1 MVLYT
6 KTETSYLHL
15 RMDFSHLH
23 CHTQYSMLDGAASI
37 SQLVD
42 KTAKKG
48 MPAMAITDHGNMFGV
63 PEFVNEAHKNDIKPI
78 IGCEFYVTPSGMD
91 DKSDR
96 TRYHQVLL
104 AKNMTGYR
112 NLSKLCSLG
121 YTEGLYYKPRID
133 KETLAEHAEGLI
145 ATTCCIASEINQTI
159 INKDEKQARAIFEWY
174 LNVFGDDYYI
184 ELQRHGLE
192 DQDHCNEIL
201 VKWSK
206 EYNVKMIATNDSH
219 YVEEEDSEAHDIL
232 LALQTNAD
240 IDDPNRFRFTDDNNN
255 LNTEFYLKTPDE
267 MEKLF
272 SDHPSAIDNT
282 NEIIEKVDDIEL
294 SSELLLPDYA
304 IPEQYDSM
312 SEYLREMT
320 YEGAKK
326 RYGELTQEVSERIE
340 QELKIINDM
349 GFVGYFL
356 ITQDFTTEARNRGVF
371 VGPGRGSAAGSIVAF
386 CLGII
391 NIDPLRHDLLF
402 ERFLNPERVSPP
414 DIDIDFDDDGRQEVI
429 DYVVEEYGRR
439 NVSQIVTYGTMKA
452 KTSIRDVGRVLGVP
466 LDEVDRITKMFPD
479 GPGFTEF
486 EDVLNKQ
493 KNPESAN
500 AIQELFDHPDP
511 QIQKMMRFARTLEG
525 SARQTGIHAVGVI
538 IAPGEVSEY
547 VPVALS
553 KDKELITQY
562 DGPHAEECG
571 LLKMDFLGL
580 RTLSILKTAIK
591 YVEESHGKHYELD
604 DIPEGDEKTFELYQ
618 KGNTI
623 GTFQFESDGMRKY
636 LKQLKPT
643 SLDDLI
649 AMNAL
654 YRPGP
659 MQFIPEYIDR
669 KQGKSEVEY
678 PHPDLEELLKP
689 TYGIMIY
696 QEQIMKAAQIIANYS
711 LGEADLLRRA
721 MGKKKPEVMA
731 KQRKIFTGKAVD
743 NGVSEAKAEEL
754 FDIMAEFAN
763 YGFNKSHSAAY
774 SVVAYQTAFFK
785 ANYMPEY
792 MAAVLTHNMGNIDK
806 VSKFI
811 EECYHNGITVDPPN
825 INTGSGKFVAVDGRI
840 QYGMEAI
847 KGVGSNAVAE
857 VVKERRE
864 NGEYESIYDFA
875 RRIDSRICNKRTL
888 ESLIQAG
895 AFDDLDT
902 HRHKLLHNIEVL
914 ISYGSRVQEMEN
926 SNQSDLFGDG
936 SGSASAIDEP
946 LLEGIDR
953 WSNIERLN
961 KERELIGF
969 YLSGHPLSKYKED
982 VEMFCSHTL
991 ETDKLEQLNKR
1002 TKVKCAGIITEVN
1015 RVTDKK
1021 GRPFAFLQME
1031 DLHDTVEVIAFNDVY
1046 DSNLGMIQVDTLVV
1060 VDGSIDMRRGKPQ
1073 IIANNFERI
1082 ESMREKYQDQIELKL
1097 DIDTSR
1103 IEQQELHDMAQLFEQ
1118 HQGETNVRFNVLSK
1132 EAKRP
1137 FAMNV
1142 RKFVVD
1148 PNNELVAGLE
1158 SILGQ
1163 EAVALKR
1170 NMSNGR

>member
-1 MVLYT
+1 EQ
-6 KTETSYLHL
+6 KA
-15 RMDFSHLH
+15 R
-23 CHTQYSMLDGAASI
+23 
-37 SQLVD
+37 
-42 KTAKKG
+42 
-48 MPAMAITDHGNMFGV
+48 
-63 PEFVNEAHKNDIKPI
+63 
-78 IGCEFYVTPSGMD
+78 
-91 DKSDR
+91 
-96 TRYHQVLL
+96 
-104 AKNMTGYR
+104 
-112 NLSKLCSLG
+112 KL
-121 YTEGLYYKPRID
+121 
-133 KETLAEHAEGLI
+133 
-145 ATTCCIASEINQTI
+145 
-159 INKDEKQARAIFEWY
+159 FEWY

-184 ELQRHGLE
+184 ELQRHGLK
-192 DQDHCNEIL
+192 DQNRCNEVL
-201 VKWSK
+201 VKWAG
-206 EYNVKMIATNDSH
+206 EYSVKMIATNDSH
-219 YVEEEDSEAHDIL
+219 YVEQEDSEAHDIL

-240 IDDPNRFRFTDDNNN
+240 IDDPNRFRFTDDHNN

-525 SARQTGIHAVGVI
+525 SARQTGIHAAGVI

-591 YVEESHGKHYELD
+591 YVEENHGKHYELD

-636 LKQLKPT
+636 LKQLQPT

-825 INTGSGKFVAVDGRI
+825 INTGAGKFVAVDGRI

-857 VVKERRE
+857 VVEERRE
-864 NGEYESIYDFA
+864 NSKFDSVYDFA

-895 AFDDLDT
+895 AFDDFDSN
-902 HRHKLLHNIEVL
+902 RRKLLQSMEVI

-936 SGSASAIDEP
+936 GGSASAIDEP
-946 LLEGIDR
+946 VLEEVAQ

-969 YLSGHPLSKYKED
+969 YLTGHQLRKHEED

-991 ETDKLEQLNKR
+991 NPEKLNQLNDR
-1002 TKVKCAGIITEVN
+1002 TTVKC
-1015 RVTDKK
+1015 
-1021 GRPFAFLQME
+1021 
-1031 DLHDTVEVIAFNDVY
+1031 
-1046 DSNLGMIQVDTLVV
+1046 
-1060 VDGSIDMRRGKPQ
+1060 
-1073 IIANNFERI
+1073 
-1082 ESMREKYQDQIELKL
+1082 
-1097 DIDTSR
+1097 
-1103 IEQQELHDMAQLFEQ
+1103 
-1118 HQGETNVRFNVLSK
+1118 
-1132 EAKRP
+1132 
-1137 FAMNV
+1137 
-1142 RKFVVD
+1142 
-1148 PNNELVAGLE
+1148 
-1158 SILGQ
+1158 
-1163 EAVALKR
+1163 
-1170 NMSNGR
+1170 

>member
-1 MVLYT
+1 
-6 KTETSYLHL
+6 
-15 RMDFSHLH
+15 
-23 CHTQYSMLDGAASI
+23 
-37 SQLVD
+37 
-42 KTAKKG
+42 
-48 MPAMAITDHGNMFGV
+48 
-63 PEFVNEAHKNDIKPI
+63 
-78 IGCEFYVTPSGMD
+78 
-91 DKSDR
+91 
-96 TRYHQVLL
+96 
-104 AKNMTGYR
+104 
-112 NLSKLCSLG
+112 
-121 YTEGLYYKPRID
+121 
-133 KETLAEHAEGLI
+133 
-145 ATTCCIASEINQTI
+145 
-159 INKDEKQARAIFEWY
+159 
-174 LNVFGDDYYI
+174 
-184 ELQRHGLE
+184 
-192 DQDHCNEIL
+192 
-201 VKWSK
+201 
-206 EYNVKMIATNDSH
+206 
-219 YVEEEDSEAHDIL
+219 
-232 LALQTNAD
+232 
-240 IDDPNRFRFTDDNNN
+240 
-255 LNTEFYLKTPDE
+255 
-267 MEKLF
+267 
-272 SDHPSAIDNT
+272 
-282 NEIIEKVDDIEL
+282 
-294 SSELLLPDYA
+294 
-304 IPEQYDSM
+304 
-312 SEYLREMT
+312 
-320 YEGAKK
+320 
-326 RYGELTQEVSERIE
+326 
-340 QELKIINDM
+340 
-349 GFVGYFL
+349 
-356 ITQDFTTEARNRGVF
+356 
-371 VGPGRGSAAGSIVAF
+371 
-386 CLGII
+386 
-391 NIDPLRHDLLF
+391 
-402 ERFLNPERVSPP
+402 
-414 DIDIDFDDDGRQEVI
+414 IDIDFDDSGRQEVI
-429 DYVVEEYGRR
+429 DYVVEEYGRN
-439 NVSQIVTYGTMKA
+439 NVAQIVTYGTMKA

-466 LDEVDRITKMFPD
+466 LEEVNRITKMFPE

-486 EDVLNKQ
+486 EDVLDSR
-493 KNPESAN
+493 KNPESAKD
-500 AIQELFDHPDP
+500 IQQLFEHPDP

-525 SARQTGIHAVGVI
+525 SARQTGIHAAGVI
-538 IAPGEVSEY
+538 IAPGEISEY

-580 RTLSILKTAIK
+580 KTLSILKTAIK
-591 YVEESHGKHYELD
+591 YVEENHGVYYELD
-604 DIPEGDEKTFELYQ
+604 EIPRDDEKTFELYQ

-669 KQGKSEVEY
+669 KHGRSKVEY

-721 MGKKKPEVMA
+721 MGKKKQKVMA
-731 KQRKIFTGKAVD
+731 RQRKVFTDRAIE
-743 NGVSEAKAEEL
+743 NGVSAEKAEEL

-785 ANYMPEY
+785 ANYTPEY
-792 MAAVLTHNMGNIDK
+792 MAAVLTHNMGDIDK

-825 INTGSGKFVAVDGRI
+825 INTGAGKFVAVDGRI

-847 KGVGSNAVAE
+847 KGVGSNAVEE
-857 VVKERRE
+857 VVKERRA
-864 NGEYESIYDFA
+864 NGTFESIYDFA

-895 AFDDLDT
+895 AFDDFNKN
-902 HRHKLLHNIEVL
+902 RRQLLHNMEVI

-936 SGSASAIDEP
+936 SGNASAIDEP
-946 LLEGIDR
+946 VLEEIQP

-969 YLSGHPLSKYKED
+969 YLSGHPLRKYAED

-991 ETDKLEQLNKR
+991 KAGELEQLNDR
-1002 TKVKCAGIITEVN
+1002 TDVRCAGIITQVK

-1031 DLHDTVEVIAFNDVY
+1031 DLHGTVEVIAFNEVY
-1046 DSNLGMIQVDTLVV
+1046 DRNLGMIQVDTLVV
-1060 VDGSIDMRRGKPQ
+1060 VDGSIDTRRGKPQ
-1073 IIANNFERI
+1073 IIANSFERI

-1097 DIDTSR
+1097 DIDTSQVDQ
-1103 IEQQELHDMAQLFEQ
+1103 EELHEMANLFEQ
-1118 HQGETNVRFNVLSK
+1118 NQGQTNVRFNVLSK

-1137 FAMNV
+1137 FAMHV

-1148 PNNELVAGLE
+1148 PNDELLGGLKSLLGKE
-1158 SILGQ
+1158 S
-1163 EAVALKR
+1163 VALKR
-1170 NMSNGR
+1170 SVGNGR

>member
-1 MVLYT
+1 
-6 KTETSYLHL
+6 
-15 RMDFSHLH
+15 MDFSHLH
-23 CHTQYSMLDGAASI
+23 CHTQFSMLDGAASI
-37 SQLVD
+37 SQLV
-42 KTAKKG
+42 KKSKNEG
-48 MPAMAITDHGNMFGV
+48 MPAIAITDHGNMFGV
-63 PEFVNEAHKNDIKPI
+63 PKFVNEAHKQGVKPI

-91 DKSDR
+91 DKKDT

-121 YTEGLYYKPRID
+121 YTEGMYYKPRID
-133 KETLAEHAEGLI
+133 KPTLAEHAGGLI
-145 ATTCCIASEINQTI
+145 ATTCCIASEINQKI
-159 INKDEKQARAIFEWY
+159 IKEGESQARPLFEWY

-184 ELQRHGLE
+184 ELQRHGLK
-192 DQDHCNEIL
+192 DQNRCNEVL
-201 VKWSK
+201 VRWAK
-206 EYNVKMIATNDSH
+206 EYNVKMVATNDSH
-219 YVEEEDSEAHDIL
+219 YVDEEDSEAHDIL

-255 LNTEFYLKTPDE
+255 LNTDYYLKSPEE
-267 MEKLF
+267 MEELF
-272 SDHPSAIDNT
+272 DDQPSAIDNT
-282 NEIIEKVDDIEL
+282 NEIIEKVEDIDL
-294 SSELLLPDYA
+294 SSELLLPHYS
-304 IPEQYDSM
+304 IPDEYDSM
-312 SEYLREMT
+312 YDYLRQLT
-320 YEGAKK
+320 YDGARE
-326 RYGELTQEVSERIE
+326 RYGEITQQVSERIE
-340 QELKIINDM
+340 QELTIIKEMD
-349 GFVGYFL
+349 FVGYFL
-356 ITQDFTTEARNRGVF
+356 IVQDFTTEARRRDVF
-371 VGPGRGSAAGSIVAF
+371 VGPGRGSAAGSIVAY

-391 NIDPLRHDLLF
+391 NIDPLEHDLLF

-414 DIDIDFDDDGRQEVI
+414 DIDIDFDDSGRQEVI
-429 DYVVEEYGRR
+429 DYVVEEYGRN
-439 NVSQIVTYGTMKA
+439 NVAQIVTYGTMKA

-466 LDEVDRITKMFPD
+466 LEEVNRITKMFPD

-486 EDVLNKQ
+486 EDVLDSR
-493 KNPESAN
+493 KNPESAKD
-500 AIQELFDHPDP
+500 IQQLFEHPDP

-525 SARQTGIHAVGVI
+525 SARQTGIHAAGVI
-538 IAPGEVSEY
+538 IAPGEISEY

-580 RTLSILKTAIK
+580 KTLSILKTAIK
-591 YVEESHGKHYELD
+591 YVEENHGVHYELD
-604 DIPEGDEKTFELYQ
+604 EIPRDDEKTFELYQ

-669 KQGKSEVEY
+669 KHGRSEVEY

-721 MGKKKPEVMA
+721 MGKKKQKVMA
-731 KQRKIFTGKAVD
+731 KQRKVFTERAIE
-743 NGVSEAKAEEL
+743 NGVSADKAEEL

-785 ANYMPEY
+785 ANYTPEY
-792 MAAVLTHNMGNIDK
+792 MAAVLTHNMGDIDK

-825 INTGSGKFVAVDGRI
+825 INTGAGKFVAVDGRI

-847 KGVGSNAVAE
+847 KGVGSNAVEE
-857 VVKERRE
+857 VVKERRA
-864 NGEYESIYDFA
+864 NGTFESIYDFA

-895 AFDDLDT
+895 AFDDFNKN
-902 HRHKLLHNIEVL
+902 RRQLLHNMEVI

-936 SGSASAIDEP
+936 SGNASAIDEP
-946 LLEGIDR
+946 VLEEIQP

-969 YLSGHPLSKYKED
+969 YLSGHPLRKYEED

-991 ETDKLEQLNKR
+991 DAGELEQLNDR
-1002 TKVKCAGIITEVN
+1002 TDVRCAGIITQVK

-1031 DLHDTVEVIAFNDVY
+1031 DLHGTVEVIAFNEVY
-1046 DSNLGMIQVDTLVV
+1046 DRNLGMIQVDTLVV
-1060 VDGSIDMRRGKPQ
+1060 VDGSIDTRRGKPQ
-1073 IIANNFERI
+1073 IIANSFERI

-1097 DIDTSR
+1097 DIDTSQ
-1103 IEQQELHDMAQLFEQ
+1103 IGEEELHEMASLFEQ
-1118 HQGETNVRFNVLSK
+1118 NLGQTNVRFNVLSR

-1137 FAMNV
+1137 FVMHV

-1148 PNNELVAGLE
+1148 PNEELMGGLK
-1158 SILGQ
+1158 SLLGKGS
-1163 EAVALKR
+1163 VALKR
-1170 NMSNGR
+1170 SAGNGR

>member
-1 MVLYT
+1 MN
-6 KTETSYLHL
+6 
-15 RMDFSHLH
+15 FSHLH
-23 CHTQYSMLDGAASI
+23 NHTQFSMLDGAASI
-37 SQLVD
+37 SQLI
-42 KTAKKG
+42 KKSKKHG
-48 MPAMAITDHGNMFGV
+48 MPGIAITDHGNMFGV
-63 PEFVNEAHKNDIKPI
+63 PEFVNEAHKHDVKPI
-78 IGCEFYVTPSGMD
+78 IGCEFYITPSGME
-91 DKSDR
+91 DKKDR

-121 YTEGLYYKPRID
+121 YTEGMYYKPRID
-133 KETLAEHAEGLI
+133 KETLAQHAEGLI

-159 INKDEKQARAIFEWY
+159 INGEEKDARALFEWY

-184 ELQRHGLE
+184 ELQRHGLA
-192 DQDHCNEIL
+192 DQDRCNEVL
-201 VKWSK
+201 VKWAK
-206 EYNVKMIATNDSH
+206 EYNVKMVATNDCH

-240 IDDPNRFRFTDDNNN
+240 INDPNRFRFTDDNNN
-255 LNTEFYLKTPDE
+255 LNTDFYLKTPGE
-267 MEKLF
+267 MEELF
-272 SDHPSAIDNT
+272 SDLPSAIDNT
-282 NEIIEKVDDIEL
+282 NEIIEKVDDLDL
-294 SSELLLPDYA
+294 SSELLLPHYS
-304 IPEQYDSM
+304 IPDEYDSM
-312 SEYLREMT
+312 YEYLRKLT
-320 YEGAKK
+320 YDGAKE
-326 RYGELTQEVSERIE
+326 RYGEVTQQVSQRIE
-340 QELKIINDM
+340 QELKIISEMD
-349 GFVGYFL
+349 FVGYFL

-371 VGPGRGSAAGSIVAF
+371 VGPGRGSAAGSIIAY

-414 DIDIDFDDDGRQEVI
+414 DIDIDFDDTGRQEVI
-429 DYVVEEYGRR
+429 DYVVEKYGREK
-439 NVSQIVTYGTMKA
+439 VAQIVTYGTMKA
-452 KTSIRDVGRVLGVP
+452 KTAIRDVGRVLGVP
-466 LDEVDRITKMFPD
+466 LEEVDRITKMFPD
-479 GPGFTEF
+479 QPGVNTF
-486 EDVLNKQ
+486 DKVLDPS
-493 KNPESAN
+493 KNPESAKD
-500 AIQELFDHPDP
+500 IKQLFDHPDP
-511 QIQKMMRFARTLEG
+511 QVQKMMRFARTLEG
-525 SARQTGIHAVGVI
+525 SARQTGIHAAGVI
-538 IAPGEVSEY
+538 IAPGEISEY

-580 RTLSILKTAIK
+580 KTLSILKTAIQ
-591 YVEESHGKHYELD
+591 YVEENHDVHYELD
-604 DIPEGDEKTFELYQ
+604 EIPEDDEKTFELYQ

-643 SLDDLI
+643 ELDDLI

-669 KQGKSEVEY
+669 KHGRTEVEY

-696 QEQIMKAAQIIANYS
+696 QEQIMKAAQKIANYS

-721 MGKKKPEVMA
+721 MGKKKKKVMD
-731 KQRKIFTGKAVD
+731 KQREIFTTRAIE
-743 NGVSEAKAEEL
+743 NGVDEEKAEEL

-785 ANYMPEY
+785 ANYPAEY
-792 MAAVLTHNMGNIDK
+792 MAAVLSHNMGDIDK

-811 EECYHNGITVDPPN
+811 EECNRNNITVDPPN
-825 INTGSGKFVAVDGRI
+825 INTGAGKFVAVDGHI

-847 KGVGSNAVAE
+847 KGVGSNAILEIVE
-857 VVKERRE
+857 ERKE
-864 NGEYESIYDFA
+864 NGKFESIFDFA
-875 RRIDSRICNKRTL
+875 RRVDSRLCNKRTL
-888 ESLIQAG
+888 ESLFQAG
-895 AFDDLDT
+895 AFDCLNPN
-902 HRHKLLHNIEVL
+902 RHQLLQHMEII
-914 ISYGSRVQEMEN
+914 ISYGSRVQELED

-936 SGSASAIDEP
+936 GDSASAIDEP
-946 LLEGIDR
+946 TLEPVQR

-969 YLSGHPLSKYKED
+969 YLSGHPLDKFKED
-982 VEMFCSHTL
+982 VRIFCSHTL
-991 ETDKLEQLNKR
+991 NSDELEQLNDR
-1002 TKVKCAGIITEVN
+1002 TNVRVAGIITKVN

-1021 GRPFAFLQME
+1021 GRPFAFLEME
-1031 DLHDTVEVIAFNDVY
+1031 DRQGVVEVVVFNDVY
-1046 DSNLGMIQVDTLVV
+1046 DSNLGMIQEDTRVV
-1060 VDGSIDMRRGKPQ
+1060 VDGNFDSSRGKLQ
-1073 IIANNFERI
+1073 IIANSFERI

-1097 DIDTSR
+1097 NIDTNYIS
-1103 IEQQELHDMAQLFEQ
+1103 ESDLQEMAELFKQ
-1118 HQGETNVRFNVLSK
+1118 NQGETNVSFNVLSK

-1137 FAMNV
+1137 FKMHV

-1148 PNNELVAGLE
+1148 PNEELLSGLK
-1158 SILGQ
+1158 SIVG
-1163 EAVALKR
+1163 EDAVALDRSK
-1170 NMSNGR
+1170 NGGR